1 VAVPRVVLA
10 VGPDPDESNPF
21 APGAQRALGS
31 LKQNICEPAT
41 PWAYRTVNNRVEWV
55 GPRDDIRVDALLAGT
70 VHHDVEA
77 RQDVESFLCRL
88 LADGQY
94 HESGT
99 IEAAAAKQGITKDR
113 LFRTRRKVCDSK
125 RVGYGADGHWSWR
138 IKPEFRAEPAIDG
151 ETLPALTSIPCTPTL
166 PANNEGNGRLT
177 TVESTTSS
185 LLADGANN
193 GGPANNDAADGWGEV

>member
-1 VAVPRVVLA
+1 VSDGVTPGRTHPRH
-10 VGPDPDESNPF
+10 PHD
-21 APGAQRALGS
+21 AQRYGRAATS

-77 RQDVESFLCRL
+77 RQDVESFLCQF

-94 HESGT
+94 HESET
-99 IEAAAAKQGITKDR
+99 IEAAAAKHDITKDR
-113 LFRTRRKVCDSK
+113 LFRTRKKVCESR
-125 RVGYGADGHWSWR
+125 RVGYGREGHWCWR
-138 IKPEFRAEPAIDG
+138 LKPEFRAELAIDG
-151 ETLPALTSIPCTPTL
+151 ATLAPQASIPCTPPL
-166 PANNEGNGRLT
+166 PANNGGNGHLT

-185 LLADGANN
+185 LLALPANN
-193 GGPANNDAADGWGEV
+193 GGSANNGDADGWGEV